1 MRPIR
6 GGTACQFF
14 PTHKQGSESAKIQS
28 RGRRSSAFRLA
39 PRESAQP
46 SDKGGNLTDLFE
58 GVVSTSRADTAS
70 MQSPCRAKRLYKCTA
85 SAGEESKDT
94 ELFGEEK
101 QQRVTNLFQ
110 SVKTYKSQ

>member
-1 MRPIR
+1 MSLPRSR
-6 GGTACQFF
+6 AAVAETVFF
-14 PTHKQGSESAKIQS
+14 VQHQERVDS
-28 RGRRSSAFRLA
+28 RVARC
-39 PRESAQP
+39 
-46 SDKGGNLTDLFE
+46 GNLAELFE